1 VYIVGE
7 VYRGEEVLYY
17 ILVFKERTNPSI
29 LFVGFF
35 LILIQ
40 KSEWRF
46 WLQRQEVCVL
56 FRRISIASKCSG
68 NTQTHNV

>member
-7 VYRGEEVLYY
+7 VYQGEEVLYY

-35 LILIQ
+35 DTHT
-40 KSEWRF
+40 
-46 WLQRQEVCVL
+46 EV
-56 FRRISIASKCSG
+56 
-68 NTQTHNV
+68 